1 MEEIISTGKIL
12 RSHCQPKV
20 GVSDGKYQRFQSA
33 GNERKAGTETFVIM
47 LVKKLQA
54 LN

>member
-20 GVSDGKYQRFQSA
+20 GVTDGKYQSSWPEVLGCWA
-33 GNERKAGTETFVIM
+33 W
-47 LVKKLQA
+47 KKGEQ
-54 LN
+54 NGIHNYYGS